1 MSGNSHNQQPA
12 TSNTW
17 LSNILRPR
25 ASSVSVESCLN
36 LSTRDPSQPLDAR
49 PVLPLLDISQPL
61 PSRCKHLAIF
71 SDICKRYRFTH
82 LENVFFT
89 VQDILNPSISREA
102 RHTVFEFMLACVLGQ
117 YSELGMARVT
127 FYASLRQYTHWEDFG
142 DMYKVLL
149 ALCQDGR
156 DISGFEKNICKLL
169 MHWMDMAI
177 LHQHATTTTSNG
189 IPYLKNILHLLTVTA
204 KFNFALFE
212 ESEVTQMILATH
224 KAFFSSKDIED
235 MQACLEF
242 TDIVVRYR
250 FVPFEAL
257 NPFLDILAAAVML
270 IPHESTG
277 ACSWPIFLNLLRSH
291 CAHSSILTLCR
302 FLDKQPSNVDSEN
315 ILIKG
320 AITLLSETA
329 WGKNNPR
336 ATGLET
342 YMVPDSVIL
351 LYLKRAASKG
361 NDGINGTILKC
372 LILLASDT
380 NLSLMEWEVVWDI
393 IDIITRYIIKITD
406 NNCNNDVNLFSI
418 QNNARSLCIQQF
430 SKLSH
435 VILELHKQKVYK
447 GPVVR
452 LMQVLYQLRAYCC
465 DDTAK
470 ILLDYYVTEH
480 SFLPSTENWLQLLRE
495 ATNTFFIYANPTTTT
510 AKIRLTMLTIVA
522 AVCTSVKDFYS
533 ETIYENVVIP
543 MMQKL
548 PLETNTQIRQLAI
561 ELLVSSLSDCQNEDI
576 FDKLI
581 TVLKDCVQCQCVV
594 VKQPQPPKQQTSKLS
609 TKRTQTSLSLASHR
623 SSTSSPS
630 TTSSIATVTAASMA
644 LQQQQQEQSAEYC
657 TCAAALCGI
666 SEVFENLLLASSGKL
681 CAKTFSIIT
690 EIAND
695 RSDLA
700 CPFGGSKIIALD
712 LLLRLRCPTNH
723 HVYLIE
729 DSKLSLFLHT
739 PKNSSSFFL

>member
-1 MSGNSHNQQPA
+1 MSGNSHNQPPA

-36 LSTRDPSQPLDAR
+36 LPTRDTSQPLDAR
-49 PVLPLLDISQPL
+49 PVLPLLDASQPL
-61 PSRCKHLAIF
+61 PSRCKHLAVF
-71 SDICKRYRFTH
+71 SDICKSYRFTH

-89 VQDILNPSISREA
+89 VQDILQPSISREA

-142 DMYKVLL
+142 DMYKVLF
-149 ALCQDGR
+149 ALCQGGR

-169 MHWMDMAI
+169 IHWMDMAI
-177 LHQHATTTTSNG
+177 SHQTSSSSNG
-189 IPYLKNILHLLTVTA
+189 IPYLKDILHLLTVTA

-212 ESEVTQMILATH
+212 EAEVTRLILAAH
-224 KAFFSSKDIED
+224 KAFFSSNDIGD

-257 NPFLDILAAAVML
+257 NPFLDILAASVML
-270 IPHESTG
+270 IPEGSSG
-277 ACSWPIFLNLLRSH
+277 VSSWPIFLNLLRSH

-329 WGKNNPR
+329 WGKNNTKT
-336 ATGLET
+336 TGAET

-351 LYLKRAASKG
+351 LYLKRAASKS
-361 NDGINGTILKC
+361 NDAINGTILKC
-372 LILLASDT
+372 LTVLIPD
-380 NLSLMEWEVVWDI
+380 NDLSLMEWEAVWDI
-393 IDIITRYIIKITD
+393 IDVITSYIIKITD
-406 NNCNNDVNLFSI
+406 NNCNNDVVLFSLEC
-418 QNNARSLCIQQF
+418 NSNSYCIQQF

-435 VILELHKQKVYK
+435 VILQLHKQKTYK
-447 GPVVR
+447 GPLIR

-465 DDTAK
+465 DETAK
-470 ILLDYYVTEH
+470 TLLDYYVTEH

-510 AKIRLTMLTIVA
+510 AKIRLIMLTIVTD
-522 AVCTSVKDFYS
+522 VCTSVKDFYS
-533 ETIYENVVIP
+533 KMIYENVLIP

-548 PLETNTQIRQLAI
+548 PLETNMEIRQLAI
-561 ELLVSSLSDCQNEDI
+561 DLLVSSLTDCQYEDI
-576 FDKLI
+576 FDQLI
-581 TVLKDCVQCQCVV
+581 TVLKDCAHCQCVV
-594 VKQPQPPKQQTSKLS
+594 DKSPVPSIPPQQQTSKLS
-609 TKRTQTSLSLASHR
+609 MMRTHNSLSLASHR
-623 SSTSSPS
+623 SSSSSS
-630 TTSSIATVTAASMA
+630 TTLSSATITAASAA
-644 LQQQQQEQSAEYC
+644 LQQQTTDYC
-657 TCAAALCGI
+657 MGVAAMCGI
-666 SEVFENLLLASSGKL
+666 SEVFENLLLASNGKL
-681 CAKTFSIIT
+681 CAKTFSVIT
-690 EIAND
+690 DIANNQ
-695 RSDLA
+695 SDLA
-700 CPFGGSKIIALD
+700 CPSGGPKIVALD
-712 LLLRLRCPTNH
+712 LLLRFRCPTNH

-729 DSKLSLFLHT
+729 DSKSYLID
-739 PKNSSSFFL
+739 KKQGFFSKYTLY